1 MYYSGNAD
9 SSCRTDFNTNAVFR
23 MSYEPLGF
31 WDRLFEYVCNL
42 LGNMVEGA
50 AVEQERKDVPPGV
63 GRGSFQTKENAK
75 RGLK

>member
-42 LGNMVEGA
+42 LADMVEGA
-50 AVEQERKDVPPGV
+50 AVEQEGKNVPPGT
-63 GRGSFQTKENAK
+63 GHAHTRTNTIKE
-75 RGLK
+75 G

>member
-31 WDRLFEYVCNL
+31 WDRLFEWLCFRL
-42 LGNMVEGA
+42 ALCVEA
-50 AVEQERKDVPPGV
+50 LSEEDVGD
-63 GRGSFQTKENAK
+63 GDEKEGKGSDLQ
-75 RGLK
+75 RD